1 MGINYLNLLKS
12 KQQKNRNIS
21 LIIGI
26 LLFSLGIF
34 DFSLN
39 NFQDKNITFF
49 LPGPISFFSPLIF
62 SVIGLHFIRIEF
74 SGIKILDKLNKN
86 INTSNFNAVLSTSI
100 ILLVIFGLPPLLNW
114 FIFDAN
120 IAGDTKEACT
130 GGGACWVYIKVWFN
144 RFMYGM
150 YPNAEQW
157 RINITFIAVLAFITV
172 GFFVPSKLRNYL
184 SFYYTILL
192 PIISFILIYYIISGG
207 SFGLVWVETG
217 AWGGLSLT
225 FMVSFFSLIFCF
237 PLGMMLALGRRSNLP
252 VVKYSSLS
260 FIEFWRG
267 VPLITVLF
275 MSAVMFPMFLPEG
288 TYIDK
293 LIRVVVAIT
302 LFEAAYTAE
311 VIRGGLQALP
321 RGQYDAAKSL
331 GMGYWRMHIFVIL
344 PQALKL
350 VIPGIA
356 NTFLAL
362 IKDTPLIFVVGLLEV
377 VGMLNLAKT
386 NPKWLGSS
394 MEGYVFAGIIFWI
407 ICYSMSKYSQS
418 LELKYKTDR

>member
-1 MGINYLNLLKS
+1 MTNINLLKPDI
-12 KQQKNRNIS
+12 KN
-21 LIIGI
+21 LPLFLTLG
-26 LLFSLGIF
+26 LLFFLAGII
-34 DFSLN
+34 DFYFN
-39 NFQDKNITFF
+39 NFLDINITSF
-49 LPGPISFFSPLIF
+49 LPRAINFFTPLIF
-62 SVIGLHFIRIEF
+62 AVIGLHFIRIEF
-74 SGIKILDKLNKN
+74 SGIKILDNLNKN
-86 INTSNFNAVLSTSI
+86 INTSNFNAALSLMI
-100 ILLVIFGLPPLLNW
+100 ILLIIFALPPLLNW

-120 IAGDTKEACT
+120 IAGNTKEACT

-157 RINITFIAVLAFITV
+157 RVNITFIAVLFFMAA
-172 GFFVPSKLRNYL
+172 GFFVPTKLKNYL
-184 SFYYTILL
+184 SLYYTLIL

-252 VVKYSSLS
+252 IVKYSSLS

-275 MSAVMFPMFLPEG
+275 MSAVMFPMFLPDG
-288 TYIDK
+288 TYVDK

-331 GMGYWRMHIFVIL
+331 GMGYWRMHVFVIL

-362 IKDTPLIFVVGLLEV
+362 IKDTPLIFVVGLLEL

-386 NPKWLGSS
+386 NPKWLGFS

-407 ICYSMSKYSQS
+407 ICYSMSKYSQK

>member
-1 MGINYLNLLKS
+1 MIVNNFNLLKS
-12 KQQKNRNIS
+12 KNQKNRNIS
-21 LIIGI
+21 LIIGF

-49 LPGPISFFSPLIF
+49 LPVPISFFSPLIF

-100 ILLVIFGLPPLLNW
+100 ILLVIFALPPLLNW

-120 IAGDTKEACT
+120 ITGDTKEACT
-130 GGGACWVYIKVWFN
+130 GGGACWVYIKVWLN

-157 RINITFIAVLAFITV
+157 RINITFIAVLVFMAV

-386 NPKWLGSS
+386 NPKWLGFS

-407 ICYSMSKYSQS
+407 ICYSMSKYSQK